1 MENVIFSEEIYREI
15 NNLKVPSLIAK
26 KLKGYSAEFKAAY
39 NRYGNKIR
47 NRKFRGDKNTEINER
62 RREERA
68 RVTSAEIRPIEHNV
82 AEIDLAKVDK
92 TAKRG
97 YKKVGALG
105 VEKLKES
112 TKSNYKAVIRT
123 LYSKY
128 KKVAIEEENSMMRM
142 LEGERYK
149 ANEIYRDF
157 KFIIGEWGS
166 PPPTRLSREEL
177 CVQRSITE
185 ER

>member
-1 MENVIFSEEIYREI
+1 LE
-15 NNLKVPSLIAK
+15 
-26 KLKGYSAEFKAAY
+26 
-39 NRYGNKIR
+39 
-47 NRKFRGDKNTEINER
+47 
-62 RREERA
+62 
-68 RVTSAEIRPIEHNV
+68 
-82 AEIDLAKVDK
+82 
-92 TAKRG
+92 
-97 YKKVGALG
+97 

-128 KKVAIEEENSMMRM
+128 KKVAIEEDNSIMRM

-166 PPPTRLSREEL
+166 PPPTRVIDRVGEAAGGELSQCGFIKRL
-177 CVQRSITE
+177 LRGY
-185 ER
+185 

>member
-1 MENVIFSEEIYREI
+1 
-15 NNLKVPSLIAK
+15 
-26 KLKGYSAEFKAAY
+26 LKGYSAEFKAAY

-68 RVTSAEIRPIEHNV
+68 RVTSAEIRPIEHKV

-128 KKVAIEEENSMMRM
+128 KNVAIEEDNSIIK
-142 LEGERYK
+142 YK
-149 ANEIYRDF
+149 I
-157 KFIIGEWGS
+157 
-166 PPPTRLSREEL
+166 
-177 CVQRSITE
+177 
-185 ER
+185 